1 MPDYARMYKHLF
13 NVQTDVI
20 ITLQNAHRETEG
32 MHLSSPE
39 PDIQLLDFSK
49 PEEENE

>member
-20 ITLQNAHRETEG
+20 ITLQKAHVETEE
-32 MHLSSPE
+32 MYLSSPE
-39 PDIQLLDFSK
+39 PDVQLLDFSK
-49 PEEENE
+49 PDEDNE